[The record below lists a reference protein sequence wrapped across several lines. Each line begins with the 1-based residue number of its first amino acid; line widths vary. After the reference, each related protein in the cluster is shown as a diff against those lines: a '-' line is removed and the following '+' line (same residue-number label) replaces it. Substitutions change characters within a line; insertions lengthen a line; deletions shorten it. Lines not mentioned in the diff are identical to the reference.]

1 MTPPK
6 TKTSPQLKMNKSAQ
20 TSTPIHPLLAERY
33 SPRTFD
39 TRPIS
44 ANALISLFEAARWAP
59 SSRNLQPWSFIVA
72 VRQNEAEFAAL
83 LACLKAGNQRWAQH
97 AAVLMLAVAHMRDT
111 ADSEPNYKKYY
122 DLGLAVANLTTE
134 AMAHDIYIR
143 QMGGFLPDVAR
154 STYAIPATHTPVVGL
169 ALGYRGSVTDLPEDL
184 QTREQQPRS
193 RNPLTSFVFSG
204 LWGQPWPGLTNAK
217 NSPL

>member
-6 TKTSPQLKMNKSAQ
+6 MQTKLPLKMNKTAQ
-20 TSTPIHPLLAERY
+20 TSPPIHPLLAERY

-39 TRPIS
+39 PRPIS
-44 ANALISLFEAARWAP
+44 ENALISLFEAARWAP

-72 VRQNEAEFAAL
+72 VWPNQNEFLAL
-83 LACLKAGNQRWAQH
+83 FCRLQEGKQRWAQN
-97 AAVLMLAVAHMRDT
+97 AAVLMLAVAHMRDS
-111 ADSEPNYKKYY
+111 DESEPNYKKYY

-134 AMAHDIYIR
+134 AMARGIYLR
-143 QMGGFLPDVAR
+143 QMGGFWPDIAR

-169 ALGYRGSVTDLPEDL
+169 ALGYRGAVTDLPEDL
-184 QTREQQPRS
+184 QAREQQPRS

-204 LWGQPWPGLTNAK
+204 RWGQTWPRLSDAK